1 MMHEPV
7 MRSHAET
14 IKEINPG
21 FNPFKTNVKKNPV
34 KSFTF
39 GCQFTGFYIR

>member
-7 MRSHAET
+7 IRSHAET
-14 IKEINPG
+14 IKEVNSG
-21 FNPFKTNVKKNPV
+21 FNAFKTNVKKNPV

-39 GCQFTGFYIR
+39 GYQFTGFYIR